1 MQMLLYLDVVQQN
14 RQRIDPHE
22 QARLSS
28 ALYMIFQD
36 PLLKATD
43 LKVQDEDQLQ
53 QALFKKFSLNGFVLN
68 NEELLKE
75 IDKTVAETGK
85 SAVYPFD
92 FTKSGSLTKASLNNV
107 VSETELQDLIKHA
120 EEKVIEAG
128 KRIFSG
134 EVDLNPVQWPD
145 RTTALEY
152 SPYKE
157 IMQFD
162 AMLPENNY
170 RVLEKLDKETV
181 LRKIEEERKK
191 NGN

>member
-1 MQMLLYLDVVQQN
+1 
-14 RQRIDPHE
+14 
-22 QARLSS
+22 
-28 ALYMIFQD
+28 
-36 PLLKATD
+36 
-43 LKVQDEDQLQ
+43 
-53 QALFKKFSLNGFVLN
+53 
-68 NEELLKE
+68 
-75 IDKTVAETGK
+75 
-85 SAVYPFD
+85 
-92 FTKSGSLTKASLNNV
+92 
-107 VSETELQDLIKHA
+107 
-120 EEKVIEAG
+120 
-128 KRIFSG
+128 
-134 EVDLNPVQWPD
+134 LNPVQWPD

>member
-1 MQMLLYLDVVQQN
+1 M
-14 RQRIDPHE
+14 
-22 QARLSS
+22 
-28 ALYMIFQD
+28 
-36 PLLKATD
+36 
-43 LKVQDEDQLQ
+43 
-53 QALFKKFSLNGFVLN
+53 LN

-107 VSETELQDLIKHA
+107 VSETELQNLIKHA